1 MAGAR
6 TQGVGRG
13 VRWDAFGNIASLLAR
28 AGQARGEGYAA
39 LGAGIGGGIN
49 AFGANKRQEKR
60 DAQAA
65 SEREA
70 ERGYRAG
77 RDQVEDARY
86 QEGMAL
92 RRAEFDFSKSDRE
105 ADNRRQDALAM
116 MAEKHREAET
126 QRIIK
131 QAETN
136 VEGQELDRLMKVWAL
151 KSQSDEDTQ
160 GGISPE
166 TASLG
171 KRLQIAV
178 ELNAKKRGVSLPV
191 DEPQPSVGGD
201 HAVEGAPLSAGG
213 QAPAPGIAPT
223 LKGATLSSP
232 DGMFFAKTLG
242 DLELQMQDA
251 PDVAAL
257 SQIQGLMLGQ
267 VKQANDE
274 YKDALGALKK
284 AKPYQRPTVAA
295 DVSRAKVK
303 LDLAMIVGSRA
314 IKTAGEARKGLA
326 TRSAERVKQERK
338 DAEDARAADEKAKGQ
353 RAVKG
358 LAEFG
363 AMPPERQQAILESD
377 DPKWAYT
384 QEREAAE
391 KAKSDE
397 QRIAKMGFSPMKR
410 KVAESAYANL
420 QAELATGKGTEGVW
434 VQSLDGESIG
444 ALIVGYGASGP
455 MLDAVKREVLKHN
468 KVNGDNDAA
477 FRYIWG
483 SLPKGAQTD
492 ENAALLDG
500 VFK

>member
-1 MAGAR
+1 MGAR
-6 TQGVGRG
+6 TNGVGRG

-171 KRLQIAV
+171 KRLQVAV
-178 ELNAKKRGVSLPV
+178 ELNAKKRGVSLPA
-191 DEPQPSVGGD
+191 DEPQPSVGAPALD
-201 HAVEGAPLSAGG
+201 GAPLSGG
-213 QAPAPGIAPT
+213 AAPAGAPGSISPT
-223 LKGATLSSP
+223 EKGATLSSP

-267 VKQANDE
+267 VKQTYEEVQKATAN
-274 YKDALGALKK
+274 LKR
-284 AKPYQRPTVAA
+284 AKHYQQPAA
-295 DVSRAKVK
+295 ASDLSRAQVK
-303 LDLAMIVGSRA
+303 FNLAMTVGSRA

-326 TRSAERVKQERK
+326 TRSAERAKQERRSEAETDPAFATLTPEEQASVTRREDINTFLSRRNQQANAAVTERGAIQRLQNTRHEREVK
-338 DAEDARAADEKAKGQ
+338 VDFVDRDGFKSSRKERQVVWDMQTEDMNDLVAVAGYQQASPEMRAAAQAEIQRRQGVDPAAAGDPDVARVEAEEKRLGRPLTDAET
-353 RAVKG
+353 VS
-358 LAEFG
+358 LF
-363 AMPPERQQAILESD
+363 
-377 DPKWAYT
+377 
-384 QEREAAE
+384 
-391 KAKSDE
+391 
-397 QRIAKMGFSPMKR
+397 
-410 KVAESAYANL
+410 
-420 QAELATGKGTEGVW
+420 GKG
-434 VQSLDGESIG
+434 
-444 ALIVGYGASGP
+444 
-455 MLDAVKREVLKHN
+455 R
-468 KVNGDNDAA
+468 
-477 FRYIWG
+477 
-483 SLPKGAQTD
+483 
-492 ENAALLDG
+492 
-500 VFK
+500 